1 MYGAYKDSFD
11 RNEYPSIIREMT
23 VTKHSRHSAPAQMY
37 SAHKAPLNEFEALME
52 ELPLVTVTRLTE
64 AEREAE
70 WLVFQQK
77 LDGAGLDD
85 RERLVV
91 DCIVFGGM
99 SLVETAQFLA
109 RDQGRNKPLSKMQ
122 ISRIRDAAY
131 AKLRGVFDV

>member
-1 MYGAYKDSFD
+1 MLYGPKDTFT
-11 RNEYPSIIREMT
+11 RHEWPSLIREIT
-23 VTKHSRHSAPAQMY
+23 VPQQMHG
-37 SAHKAPLNEFEALME
+37 AHKAPINEYEALME

-70 WLVFQQK
+70 WLVFQEK
-77 LDGAGLDD
+77 LDAAGLDE

-109 RDQGRNKPLSKMQ
+109 RDQNKNRALSKMQ
-122 ISRIRDAAY
+122 ISRIRDAAFT
-131 AKLRGVFDV
+131 KLREVFDV